1 MSRRPQV
8 ANIKELVEHIN
19 RQLDAFSCNY
29 QKLNLRQRV
38 EKLVKIRHG
47 SEDLGVSVLHDS
59 IESQKSAKARIEA
72 YFISNVGKKV
82 HGDEL
87 AVVSGISEY
96 GRRVRELRVEH
107 GYSIYTGASSDDAV
121 GIDLASD
128 EYMLSKVSPDS
139 EAPRRWHIA
148 NRIRKLPGGARNR
161 LLLYF
166 KENVMRIVTTEELRY
181 VAKSNEFPRRIREL
195 RTEEGYPIA
204 TFYTGRP
211 DLRPGEYVLLDQD
224 RIAEPHDRNITVDV
238 QQEVYQ
244 RDGNTCRNCKWKPE
258 NWISSDPRILE
269 LHHYVEHAKGGKN
282 TTDNLLVLCS
292 RCHDSVHASKLD
304 LSTMEQ

>member
-1 MSRRPQV
+1 MPRRPRV
-8 ANIKELVEHIN
+8 AKINELVEHIN
-19 RQLDAFSCNY
+19 KQLDAFSVSY
-29 QKLNLRQRV
+29 DQINLRQRV
-38 EKLVKIRHG
+38 EKLVEIRHG
-47 SEDLGVSVLHDS
+47 SDDLGVSVLHDS
-59 IESQKSAKARIEA
+59 IECQRSAKARIEA
-72 YFISNVGKKV
+72 YLISNVGKKV

-107 GYSIYTGASSDDAV
+107 GFAIYTGASSDDDA
-121 GIDLASD
+121 GIDLAAD
-128 EYMLSKVSPDS
+128 EYMLTKVSPDL

-148 NRIRKLPGGARNR
+148 NRIRKIPGGARNR

-211 DLRPGEYVLLDQD
+211 DLRPGEYVLLDSE
-224 RIAEPHDRNITVDV
+224 RIAEPHDRKITVEV

-244 RDGNTCRNCKWKPE
+244 RDENTCRKCMWKPE
-258 NWISSDPRILE
+258 NWTTSDPRILE
-269 LHHYVEHAKGGKN
+269 LHHFVEHAAGGKN

-292 RCHDSVHASKLD
+292 RCHDEIHAGRID
-304 LSTMEQ
+304 LKNV